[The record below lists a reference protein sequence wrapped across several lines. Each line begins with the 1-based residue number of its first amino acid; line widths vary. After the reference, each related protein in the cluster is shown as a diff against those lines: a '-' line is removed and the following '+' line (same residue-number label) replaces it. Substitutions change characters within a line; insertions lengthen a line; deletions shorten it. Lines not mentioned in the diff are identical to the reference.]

1 MMVMN
6 NIISMRKKIS
16 LAVTIL
22 MICNM
27 AVAQDLSLDN
37 ILSNH
42 YKAIGLVNLLKVNT
56 IIMTGTIIQQD
67 AMPAK
72 IIRMRP
78 DKYLMEFDV
87 QDITGYQG
95 YDGLTAWSI
104 APWSGNSKPQVMPDD
119 RARDLKS
126 RADFDGLLYQ
136 WKEKGHSVELVGWD
150 TVEKA
155 PVYKLKITKKD
166 GGIEFYFLDATKFT
180 ILKRQFKRMVR
191 GQEVEVENYFRDYRM
206 VQGVLFAF
214 TQEIYFGGQPYN
226 SLQFE
231 TIQLNNPVDAG
242 SFRMPV
248 K

>member
-1 MMVMN
+1 
-6 NIISMRKKIS
+6 MRKKIS
-16 LAVTIL
+16 LAVAIL
-22 MICNM
+22 MICSM
-27 AVAQDLSLDN
+27 AGAQDLNLDN

-42 YKAIGLVNLLKVNT
+42 YKAIGLGNLMKVNT

-72 IIRMRP
+72 IIKMRP
-78 DKYLMEFDV
+78 DKYLMEFDI

-104 APWSGNSKPQVMPDD
+104 APWSGNPKPQVMPDD
-119 RARDLKS
+119 RAKDLRS
-126 RADFDGLLYQ
+126 RADFDGLLYN
-136 WKEKGHSVELVGWD
+136 WKEKGHSVELVGRD
-150 TVEKA
+150 TVENA
-155 PVYKLKITKKD
+155 PAFKLKITKKD
-166 GGIEFYFLDATKFT
+166 GGIEFYYLDATKFT
-180 ILKRQFKRMVR
+180 IQKRMYFRMVR
-191 GQEVEVENYFRDYRM
+191 GKEVEVENYFRDYRM

-226 SLQFE
+226 SLQFD
-231 TIQLNNPVDAG
+231 TIQLNKPVDAS